1 MSSITFHNDT
11 LSLNHLWYESQKN
24 LIANVCIQLGQSD
37 KISEMTTKLLGEKL
51 KIKALKDPN
60 KPKRPKS
67 GYLFFCDD
75 ARPKLMKKMKK
86 KNEKINL
93 GDIAKSLGQAW
104 KKLTD
109 KDKAIY
115 ETKSA
120 EAKSNYEEAM
130 EKYNATNA

>member
-75 ARPKLMKKMKK
+75 ARPKLMSKMKK

-93 GDIAKSLGQAW
+93 GDIAKSLGKAW
-104 KKLTD
+104 KKLAD
-109 KDKAIY
+109 KDKVVY
-115 ETKSA
+115 EAKSA
-120 EAKSNYEEAM
+120 EAKSNYEVAM

>member
-75 ARPKLMKKMKK
+75 ARPKLMSKMKK
-86 KNEKINL
+86 KSKN
-93 GDIAKSLGQAW
+93 
-104 KKLTD
+104 
-109 KDKAIY
+109 
-115 ETKSA
+115 
-120 EAKSNYEEAM
+120 
-130 EKYNATNA
+130 